1 MSKFIGRKNELEQL
15 VDLLKLKIAIFIVI
29 KGRRRIGKTR
39 LLEEYSKNFDKVF
52 VFSGLPPEESTTN
65 ESQLKEFLRQLTRQL
80 PNENI
85 IADDW
90 SDLFW
95 QLSKY
100 TQKGRIL
107 IILDEISWMGSK
119 DPDFLGKLKNAW
131 DLYFK
136 KNDQLA
142 IAISGSASSWIEKN
156 LLRSTGFVGRVSL
169 NMTLEEMPLKDCL
182 DFWNGKQHISVFN
195 ALKLL
200 SITGGV
206 PRYLELVRSD
216 LPVETNIKNLCFTK
230 GGMLFSEFD
239 NIFHDLFSK
248 RSFLYKRI
256 VTILADGASEPKEI
270 CQKLG
275 IKAGGDISEYLN
287 DLVCAGFITRDYTWN
302 IRLGSLAKFSQ
313 FRLKD
318 NYSRFYLK
326 YILPRKAKIEKK
338 DYIDIS
344 LADLPAW
351 NTIMGLQFENLVL
364 SNRNLIK
371 KALAINLSDII
382 CDNPFF
388 QHKTT
393 KQLGCQIDYLIQT
406 KLNTLFV
413 CEIKFSKK
421 TLGLSV
427 VDELKEKIN
436 RLKVPK
442 GFSCFP
448 VLIHVSDVSDA
459 LEDSGYFTKI
469 IDFTKLIESE

>member
-1 MSKFIGRKNELEQL
+1 MPKFIGRKNEIKRL
-15 VDLLKLKIAIFIVI
+15 VDLLQLDIAVFIVL
-29 KGRRRIGKTR
+29 KGRRRIGKSR
-39 LLEEYSKNFDKVF
+39 LLEEYSNNFAKIF
-52 VFSGLPPEESTTN
+52 VFSGLPPEKNTTN
-65 ESQLKEFLRQLTRQL
+65 ETQLKEFLKQLTRQL
-80 PNENI
+80 PSKNFTMG
-85 IADDW
+85 DW
-90 SDLFW
+90 GDLFW

-100 TQKGRIL
+100 TKEGKVL
-107 IILDEISWMGSK
+107 IVLDEINWMGSK
-119 DPDFLGKLKNAW
+119 DPNFLGKLKNAW

-142 IAISGSASSWIEKN
+142 LAVSGSAASWIEKN
-156 LLRSTGFVGRVSL
+156 LLNSTGFVGRVSL
-169 NMTLEEMPLKDCL
+169 DMTLEEMPLKDCL
-182 DFWNGKQHISVFN
+182 EFWKNKHYVSVFN

-206 PRYLELVRSD
+206 PRYLELIRAD
-216 LPVETNIKNLCFTK
+216 LSAEINIKNLCFTK
-230 GGMLFSEFD
+230 DGVLFSEFD
-239 NIFHDLFSK
+239 EIFHDLFSK
-248 RSFLYKRI
+248 RRGLYKRI
-256 VTILADGASEPKEI
+256 VTILADGALEPKEI

-302 IRLGSLAKFSQ
+302 IKSGKLAKFSQ

-326 YILPRKAKIEKK
+326 YILPRKPKIEKE

-344 LADLPAW
+344 LADLPGW
-351 NTIMGLQFENLVL
+351 NAIMGLQFENLVL

-371 KALAINLSDII
+371 KVLQINLSDVIY
-382 CDNPFF
+382 DNPFF

-393 KQLGCQIDYLIQT
+393 KQAGCQIDYLIQT
-406 KLNTLFV
+406 RLNTLFV

-421 TLGLSV
+421 TIGLGV
-427 VDELKEKIN
+427 VDEVKEKIN

-448 VLIHVSDVSDA
+448 ILIHANDVSDA